1 MEADNR
7 AAEEADRK
15 VRAYRLLEGGVPRG
29 RLSHWLSRLD
39 VLSPTR
45 HLVDSGATALLLG
58 CVSLKRS
65 VPAPA
70 KDLYCSPL
78 WRRRR
83 AYAESSGRPW
93 FILSALHGLVDPD
106 ELLDPY
112 DLSLTQLSA
121 AERRAWGERVVDA
134 LAKRLDALT
143 RTIFEVH
150 AGSHYRAAIAA
161 PLGRRGARIEA
172 PLAHLGLGRQLAW
185 YDAH

>member
-1 MEADNR
+1 MPGHQERPD
-7 AAEEADRK
+7 E
-15 VRAYRLLEGGVPRG
+15 
-29 RLSHWLSRLD
+29 
-39 VLSPTR
+39 
-45 HLVDSGATALLLG
+45 ATALLLG

-65 VPAPA
+65 ERAPA

-93 FILSALHGLVDPD
+93 LILSALHGLVDPD

-112 DLSLTQLSA
+112 DLSLTHLSA

-134 LAKRLDALT
+134 LAKRLDVLT
-143 RTIFEVH
+143 DTIFEVH
-150 AGSHYRAAIAA
+150 AGGHYRTPIAA
-161 PLGRRGARIEA
+161 PLKRRGARIEA
-172 PLAHLGLGRQLAW
+172 PLAHISGVGRQLAW